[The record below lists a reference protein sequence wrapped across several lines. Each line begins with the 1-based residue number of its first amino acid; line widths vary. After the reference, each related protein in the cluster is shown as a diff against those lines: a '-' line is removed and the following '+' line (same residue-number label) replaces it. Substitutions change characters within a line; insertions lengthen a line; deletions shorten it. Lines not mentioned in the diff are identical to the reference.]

1 MALVINKV
9 YGSVTAFT
17 RLIII
22 IGWITRAKR
31 EETRPKRLNQE
42 KPIWE
47 WSITRN
53 EHEKHII

>member
-53 EHEKHII
+53 EH

>member
-1 MALVINKV
+1 MALVINQGLWKRYRV
-9 YGSVTAFT
+9 HPPYYY
-17 RLIII
+17 
-22 IGWITRAKR
+22 IGWITHAKC

-53 EHEKHII
+53 EH